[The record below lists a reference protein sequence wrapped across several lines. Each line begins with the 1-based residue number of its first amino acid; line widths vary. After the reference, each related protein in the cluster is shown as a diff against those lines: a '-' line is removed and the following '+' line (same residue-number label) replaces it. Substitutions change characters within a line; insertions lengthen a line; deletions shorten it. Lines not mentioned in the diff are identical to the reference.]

1 MSTSM
6 SWTRRPEA
14 ATPLWPFFVQ
24 EFLRIMRGRLARL
37 ILALMIYSLIML
49 PFIMEKP
56 PAELLHALASW
67 LGPDNIQTKLILFAW
82 IDASMNKFAVILGP
96 VLAGG
101 IIVDER
107 SRGLL
112 DVLIAK
118 PIRAAAYFTVKLAA
132 SSAAFATF
140 YLFGTVG
147 ALCTFPWRLKGFVV
161 SDFLALSTVHFFAA
175 MFAATFAGTIALFF
189 KRKLTGLLVSVMVLG
204 TLVGFSWLGFI
215 NPAYLTIS
223 YFNPFFQG
231 ISVIAK
237 IQNYGAWDIIRP
249 IIILIIFNLLML
261 AIGRHRA
268 AVVLEDRQAN
278 VRPDEARRDETKV
291 SAVPQMS
298 LSSQLSTAQH
308 VYTGAGRIAH
318 GATGSFKTFLLT
330 ESLKAFRLR
339 HLLSLIGVTLMG
351 VILTFWLPSFPESVF
366 RFFNRVLDLP
376 NWPTIIVANFLAG
389 LLSLMFWLGVADV
402 LSIFVIPREQGY
414 LDMLLAK
421 PLKRREYMLA
431 RLLPIMCVLLFI
443 GVIASMIQW
452 ASMSVSPFS
461 YPPDAY
467 AGAAAVTIAWAVLLV
482 VTANLLIMRSRDTFI
497 GLMLA
502 FIPFMISIFPGMF
515 YIYRPDIY
523 AEAARNFLVF
533 PVNLIWF
540 ADVAVTWGWVITAA
554 LLVMAMLLA
563 LLAGLIAEKQEL
575 S

>member
-1 MSTSM
+1 MSTSL
-6 SWTRRPEA
+6 SSTRRYEA
-14 ATPLWPFFVQ
+14 ATTLWPFFVQ

-37 ILALMIYSLIML
+37 ILALMIYSLIMV

-56 PAELLHALASW
+56 PAELLLALASW
-67 LGPDNIQTKLILFAW
+67 LGPGEIQTKLILFVW

-107 SRGLL
+107 SRGML
-112 DVLIAK
+112 DVLMAK
-118 PIRAAAYFTVKLAA
+118 PVHAVDYFTVKLAA
-132 SSAAFATF
+132 SSAAFASF
-140 YLFGTVG
+140 YLFGVVG
-147 ALCTFPWRLKGFVV
+147 ALCTFPWRLKGFAV
-161 SDFLALSTVHFFAA
+161 SDFLALSGVHFFAA
-175 MFAATFAGTIALFF
+175 IFAATFAGTIALFF
-189 KRKLTGLLVSVMVLG
+189 KRKLTGLLLSIIVLG
-204 TLVGFSWLGFI
+204 TLVGCSWLGFI

-237 IQNYGAWDIIRP
+237 IQNYGAWDIMQP
-249 IIILIIFNLLML
+249 IIVLILFNLLML

-268 AVVLEDRQAN
+268 AIVLEDRQA
-278 VRPDEARRDETKV
+278 VRPEETKA
-291 SAVPQMS
+291 SAAPQMS
-298 LSSQLSTAQH
+298 LSPRLSTAQH

-318 GATGSFKTFLLT
+318 GATGSFKTFLLS

-339 HLLSLIGVTLMG
+339 HVLSLIGLALMG

-366 RFFNRVLDLP
+366 RFFSRVLDLP
-376 NWPTIIVANFLAG
+376 SWPQIIIANFLAG
-389 LLSLMFWLGVADV
+389 LLFFIFWVGVADV
-402 LSIFVIPREQGY
+402 LAIFVIPREQRY

-443 GVIASMIQW
+443 GGIASVVQW

-467 AGAAAVTIAWAVLLV
+467 AGAAAVTIAWAVFLV
-482 VTANLLIMRSRDTFI
+482 VTANLLMMRSRDTFI
-497 GLMLA
+497 ALMLA
-502 FIPFMISIFPGMF
+502 FIPSMISIFPGML

-523 AEAARNFLVF
+523 SATVRNFLVF

-540 ADVAVTWGWVITAA
+540 ADVAVAWGWIITVA
-554 LLVMAMLLA
+554 LLVVALLLA
-563 LLAGLIAEKQEL
+563 FAAGLIAEKQEL

>member
-1 MSTSM
+1 MSTGVS
-6 SWTRRPEA
+6 STCGYEA
-14 ATPLWPFFVQ
+14 ATTLWPFFVQ

-37 ILALMIYSLIML
+37 ILALMIYSLIMV

-67 LGPDNIQTKLILFAW
+67 LGPSEIQTKLILFAW

-107 SRGLL
+107 SRGML
-112 DVLIAK
+112 DVLMAK
-118 PIRAAAYFTVKLAA
+118 PIRAADYFTVKLAA
-132 SSAAFATF
+132 SSAAFAAF
-140 YLFGTVG
+140 YLFGVVG

-161 SDFLALSTVHFFAA
+161 SDFLALSAVHFFAA
-175 MFAATFAGTIALFF
+175 IFAATFAGTITLFF
-189 KRKLTGLLVSVMVLG
+189 KRKLTGLLVSIIILG

-237 IQNYGAWDIIRP
+237 IQNYGAWDIIQP
-249 IIILIIFNLLML
+249 IIVLIVFNLLVL

-268 AVVLEDRQAN
+268 PVVLEDRQAS
-278 VRPDEARRDETKV
+278 VRPDKVRRNETKT
-291 SAVPQMS
+291 AALAQMS
-298 LSSQLSTAQH
+298 LSPQLSTAAH
-308 VYTGAGRIAH
+308 VYTGAGRSAH
-318 GATGSFKTFLLT
+318 GATCSFATFLLS
-330 ESLKAFRLR
+330 ESRKAFRLR
-339 HLLSLIGVTLMG
+339 HVLSLIGLTLMG

-366 RFFNRVLDLP
+366 RFFSRVLDLP
-376 NWPTIIVANFLAG
+376 SWPQIIIANFLAG
-389 LLSLMFWLGVADV
+389 LLFVIFWIGVADV
-402 LSIFVIPREQGY
+402 LAIFVIPREQRY

-421 PLKRREYMLA
+421 PLRRQEYMLA

-443 GVIASMIQW
+443 GVIASMVQW

-467 AGAAAVTIAWAVLLV
+467 AGAAAVTIAWAVFLV
-482 VTANLLIMRSRDTFI
+482 VTTNLLIMRSRDTFI
-497 GLMLA
+497 ALMLA
-502 FIPFMISIFPGMF
+502 FIPSMISIFPGTF

-523 AEAARNFLVF
+523 SAAARNFLVF

-540 ADVAVTWGWVITAA
+540 ADVAVTWGWLITAA
-554 LLVMAMLLA
+554 LQVLA
-563 LLAGLIAEKQEL
+563 LLLAFAAGLIAEKQEL
-575 S
+575 G

>member
-1 MSTSM
+1 MSTSA
-6 SWTRRPEA
+6 SSTA
-14 ATPLWPFFVQ
+14 ATTLWPFFVQ

-37 ILALMIYSLIML
+37 IVALIIYSLIIA

-67 LGPDNIQTKLILFAW
+67 LGPNEIQTKFILFAW

-107 SRGLL
+107 SRGIL

-118 PIRAAAYFTVKLAA
+118 PIRAVDYFTVKLAA
-132 SSAAFATF
+132 SSAAFASF
-140 YLFGTVG
+140 YLFGCVG

-161 SDFLALSTVHFFAA
+161 SDFLALSAVHFFAA
-175 MFAATFAGTIALFF
+175 IFAATFAGTIALFF
-189 KRKLTGLLVSVMVLG
+189 RRKLTGLLVSIVILG
-204 TLVGFSWLGFI
+204 TLVGFSWVGFI

-223 YFNPFFQG
+223 YLNPFFHG

-237 IQNYGAWDIIRP
+237 IQNYGAWDIIQP
-249 IIILIIFNLLML
+249 IVVLIVCNLLVL

-268 AVVLEDRQAN
+268 TGVFEDRQAS
-278 VRPDEARRDETKV
+278 VRPDKVRRHEMNI
-291 SAVPQMS
+291 AALAEMS
-298 LSSQLSTAQH
+298 LSPHLSTAAH
-308 VYTGAGRIAH
+308 VYTGTGRSAH
-318 GATGSFKTFLLT
+318 GTTGSFTTFLLS

-339 HLLSLIGVTLMG
+339 HVLSLICLTLMG
-351 VILTFWLPSFPESVF
+351 VILTFWLPAFPESVF
-366 RFFNRVLDLP
+366 RFFSRVLDLP
-376 NWPTIIVANFLAG
+376 SWPQIIVANFLAG
-389 LLSLMFWLGVADV
+389 LLFFIFWIGVADV
-402 LSIFVIPREQGY
+402 LAILVTPREQRY
-414 LDMLLAK
+414 LDILLAK

-443 GVIASMIQW
+443 GVIASIVQW
-452 ASMSVSPFS
+452 VSMSVSRFS

-467 AGAAAVTIAWAVLLV
+467 AGAAAVTIAWAVFLV
-482 VTANLLIMRSRDTFI
+482 TTANLLIMRSRDTFTA
-497 GLMLA
+497 LMLA
-502 FIPFMISIFPGMF
+502 FILSMLSIFPGMF

-523 AEAARNFLVF
+523 SAAARNFLVF

-540 ADVAVTWGWVITAA
+540 ADVAVSWGWLIAVALVAVA
-554 LLVMAMLLA
+554 LLLA
-563 LLAGLIAEKQEL
+563 SGAGLIAEKQEL

>member
-1 MSTSM
+1 MSTSA
-6 SWTRRPEA
+6 SSTRRYEA
-14 ATPLWPFFVQ
+14 AITLWPFFVQ

-37 ILALMIYSLIML
+37 ILALMIYSLIMV

-67 LGPDNIQTKLILFAW
+67 LGPSEIQTKLILFAW

-112 DVLIAK
+112 DVLMAK
-118 PIRAAAYFTVKLAA
+118 PIRAVDYFTVKLAA
-132 SSAAFATF
+132 SSAAFASF
-140 YLFGTVG
+140 YLFGVVG

-161 SDFLALSTVHFFAA
+161 SDFLALSAVHFFAA
-175 MFAATFAGTIALFF
+175 IFAATFAGTIALFF
-189 KRKLTGLLVSVMVLG
+189 KRKLTGLLVSIVVLG

-237 IQNYGAWDIIRP
+237 IQNYGAWDIIQP
-249 IIILIIFNLLML
+249 IIVLILFNLLML

-268 AVVLEDRQAN
+268 PAVLEDRQAG
-278 VRPDEARRDETKV
+278 VRPDEVRRDETKA
-291 SAVPQMS
+291 SAAPQMS
-298 LSSQLSTAQH
+298 LSPRLSTAQH
-308 VYTGAGRIAH
+308 VYTGSGRIAH
-318 GATGSFKTFLLT
+318 SATGSFRTLLLS

-339 HLLSLIGVTLMG
+339 HVLSLIGLALMG
-351 VILTFWLPSFPESVF
+351 VILTFWLPAFPESVF
-366 RFFNRVLDLP
+366 RFFSRVLDLP
-376 NWPTIIVANFLAG
+376 SWPQIIIANFLAG
-389 LLSLMFWLGVADV
+389 LLFFLFWIGVADV
-402 LSIFVIPREQGY
+402 IAIFVIPREQRY
-414 LDMLLAK
+414 LDILLAK

-443 GVIASMIQW
+443 GVMASIVQW

-467 AGAAAVTIAWAVLLV
+467 AGAAAVTIAWAVFLV

-497 GLMLA
+497 ALMLA
-502 FIPFMISIFPGMF
+502 FIPSVISIFPGMF

-523 AEAARNFLVF
+523 STAARNFLVF

-540 ADVAVTWGWVITAA
+540 ADVAATWGWIITVA
-554 LLVMAMLLA
+554 LLVVALLLA
-563 LLAGLIAEKQEL
+563 FAAGLIAEKQEL

>member
-1 MSTSM
+1 MSTSV
-6 SWTRRPEA
+6 SSTCRYEA
-14 ATPLWPFFVQ
+14 ATTLWPFFVQ

-37 ILALMIYSLIML
+37 ILALMIYSLIMV

-67 LGPDNIQTKLILFAW
+67 LGPSEIQTKLILFAW

-107 SRGLL
+107 SRGML
-112 DVLIAK
+112 DVLMAK
-118 PIRAAAYFTVKLAA
+118 PIRAVDYFTVKLAA
-132 SSAAFATF
+132 SSAAFASF
-140 YLFGTVG
+140 YLFGVLG

-161 SDFLALSTVHFFAA
+161 SDFLALSAVHFFAA
-175 MFAATFAGTIALFF
+175 IFAATFAGTIALFF
-189 KRKLTGLLVSVMVLG
+189 KRKLTGLLVSIVILG

-237 IQNYGAWDIIRP
+237 IQNYGAWDIIQP
-249 IIILIIFNLLML
+249 IIVLIVFNLLVL

-268 AVVLEDRQAN
+268 TVVFEDRQAS
-278 VRPDEARRDETKV
+278 VRPDKVRRDETRT

-298 LSSQLSTAQH
+298 LSPQLSTAAH
-308 VYTGAGRIAH
+308 VYTGAGRSAH
-318 GATGSFKTFLLT
+318 GATGSFKTFLLA

-339 HLLSLIGVTLMG
+339 HVLSLIGLTLMG
-351 VILTFWLPSFPESVF
+351 VILTFWLPAFPESVF
-366 RFFNRVLDLP
+366 RFFSRVLDLP
-376 NWPTIIVANFLAG
+376 SWPQIIIANFLAG
-389 LLSLMFWLGVADV
+389 LLFFIFWIGVADV
-402 LSIFVIPREQGY
+402 IAIFVIPREQRY

-421 PLKRREYMLA
+421 PLKRREYILA

-443 GVIASMIQW
+443 GVMASTVQW
-452 ASMSVSPFS
+452 VAMSVSRFS
-461 YPPDAY
+461 YPADAY
-467 AGAAAVTIAWAVLLV
+467 AGAAAVTIAWAVFLV

-497 GLMLA
+497 ALMLA
-502 FIPFMISIFPGMF
+502 FIPSIISIFPGMF

-523 AEAARNFLVF
+523 SAAARNFLVF

-540 ADVAVTWGWVITAA
+540 ADVAVTWGWLIAVALVAVA
-554 LLVMAMLLA
+554 LLLA
-563 LLAGLIAEKQEL
+563 SGAGLIAEKQEL